1 MRNWKDLSLIQKV
14 VIGLLI
20 AVSAFAAPEMMMLL
34 DFGGMELAFGFLLV
48 YCKPFIVWAQ
58 PKINWVSSQINITKV
73 GFLNS
78 ALLQPKVFTTHAV
91 FCSVAMILTGSLVLS
106 VGLFLPALLANG
118 LLV

>member
-1 MRNWKDLSLIQKV
+1 MSNWKDLSLIQKV

-58 PKINWVSSQINITKV
+58 PKINWVSSQINIAKV

-78 ALLQPKVFTTHAV
+78 ALFQPKVFTTHAV
-91 FCSVAMILTGSLVLS
+91 FCSVAMILTGSFVLS
-106 VGLFLPALLANG
+106 VGFFLPALLANG